1 MDQNVDPRTQAMFL
15 LVEKGRQMTAAVET
29 IWGDTGVSPSEAAV
43 LARLIVTHGGDA
55 RSGALL
61 GYPIRSTPALAKVLA
76 SLEAEG
82 LVERSR
88 STQDGRIVIVKATAD
103 ARELFGH
110 VLRRIETEVTSPA
123 TQNLDNREI
132 GYLHNH
138 LQQLT
143 PPNE

>member
-1 MDQNVDPRTQAMFL
+1 MDENVGPRTHTMFL
-15 LVEKGRQMTAAVET
+15 LAERGRQMTAAVET
-29 IWGDTGVSPSEAAV
+29 IWGDIGVSPSEAAV

-88 STQDGRIVIVKATAD
+88 SAEDGRIVIVKATTD
-103 ARELFGH
+103 AHDLFGH
-110 VLRRIETEVTSPA
+110 VLRRIETEVTIPT
-123 TQNLDNREI
+123 TQNLDNQEI
-132 GYLHNH
+132 TSLHNH
-138 LQQLT
+138 LHDLT
-143 PPNE
+143 PPPG

>member
-1 MDQNVDPRTQAMFL
+1 MDENVDPRTRAMVL

-43 LARLIVTHGGDA
+43 LARLIVTQGGDA

-61 GYPIRSTPALAKVLA
+61 GYPIRSTPALAKLLA

-88 STQDGRIVIVKATAD
+88 SPEDGRIVIVKATAD
-103 ARELFGH
+103 AHDLFGH
-110 VLRRIETEVTSPA
+110 VLRRIETEVTFPT
-123 TQNLDNREI
+123 TQNLDNQEI
-132 GYLHNH
+132 AYLHNH
-138 LQQLT
+138 LHDLT
-143 PPNE
+143 PPPG